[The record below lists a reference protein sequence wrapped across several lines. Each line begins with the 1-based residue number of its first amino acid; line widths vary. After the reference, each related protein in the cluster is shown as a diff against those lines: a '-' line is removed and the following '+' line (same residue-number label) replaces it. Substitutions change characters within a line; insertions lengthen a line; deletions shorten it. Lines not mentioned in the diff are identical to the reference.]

1 MFHITKDKVEK
12 KRIFELIRVG
22 LYTFCF
28 IGLIVHFNEQENV
41 VFETEKA
48 LQRDIALLFFAVIL
62 LILQQV
68 KWLNWQSLVVTVAF
82 APAAVFNV
90 LRFSGSGD
98 LLVPG
103 ILEQIALWLELMLIT
118 DMVVTKR
125 VRRFRHFC
133 RTMVIPGI

>member
-68 KWLNWQSLVVTVAF
+68 
-82 APAAVFNV
+82 
-90 LRFSGSGD
+90 
-98 LLVPG
+98 
-103 ILEQIALWLELMLIT
+103 
-118 DMVVTKR
+118 
-125 VRRFRHFC
+125 
-133 RTMVIPGI
+133 